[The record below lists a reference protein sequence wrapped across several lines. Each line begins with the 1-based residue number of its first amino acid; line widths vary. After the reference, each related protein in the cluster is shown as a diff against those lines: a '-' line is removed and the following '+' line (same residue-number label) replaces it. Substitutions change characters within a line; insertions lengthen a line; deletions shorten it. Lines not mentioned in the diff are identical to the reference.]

1 MIDRL
6 RGVLDGLGYPLGGEE
21 LLDVLL
27 LARVIEGARTGAGD
41 ATAPDPTEAEE
52 AGPPADD
59 VGQTDDEQG
68 FDPTGS
74 EPAPTSPT
82 EQPATGR
89 RRFLLPDG
97 RTAQPATGTAA
108 RAVRVPGPRALPGAH
123 NLARSLRPLRRHRD
137 HLHRK
142 VVDVEATVRLT
153 AESGTLDVVLRP
165 ERELWHAAVL
175 LVDDSPSMHVW
186 RSLVPEL
193 GGLLVRSGNFRTVHV
208 SRFTPQKLSPRHH
221 RNGAGVSVTF
231 LLTDGVHPAWTSPAT
246 AAAVA
251 AWGARGPVA
260 VLNPLPQRLWRATR
274 FQPQPHLLRATRRF
288 PTADQVLMLDPLT
301 GERAEVVS
309 DRLSLPVLALSPSS
323 LASWAQLLTGPAIPH
338 LVEATALGAPSAGA
352 AEAGPTP
359 ATVPPH
365 RLIAVF
371 RASFSPQAYR
381 LAVRLSAI
389 SPLSPLLM
397 QLVRSATLSEATSA
411 HVAEVL
417 LGGLLERLD
426 DEQTLEGFPESL
438 RRDGLYDFRPGV
450 RELLSSALS
459 RTQSQEIT
467 EAVGRAL
474 EPYLGRLP
482 DFSALMADASGTIRL
497 SDEALPFAV
506 VADSTTQNGTH
517 GRPPSDAASTPAS
530 VREMSATFGGALLR
544 ASAGAVAAD
553 ARDGSLFLLLSDRY
567 VRAFGRRPT
576 ASQARAWERGLPAL
590 AGCLIDAGLSEVEML
605 VEFAL
610 PMNSRRVDVILS
622 GLDPVGSAPA
632 YVLVE
637 LKQWTVARPDTNDPA
652 LCSVG
657 TDTFLVLNPIDQV
670 QRYREY
676 LIKFNS
682 LLARHPERVSGA
694 VYLPNATEAG
704 VDGLRAIEHDDG
716 SRLFTG
722 ERRAEFLTYLRGRFK
737 GGRSGAEAADQLLLG
752 KLLPPS
758 KLTAVA
764 AQEVQEGQFILLDE
778 QQIAYRTALDAV
790 RKAQRS
796 AHKEVVVITGGPG
809 TGKSVIALHLLGDL
823 YRQGVPALHATGSQS
838 LTKTL
843 RKVAGSRKREVQD
856 LFKYFNSFMT
866 AQENSLDVLI
876 CDEAHRIRE
885 TSANRYTRASLR
897 TGRPQIDELIDVARV
912 PVFLLDEHQVVRP
925 GEIGTVAEI
934 VGAAGRKG
942 LPFRVV
948 ALDSQFRCG
957 GSDVYLN
964 WVVRLLGLETGG
976 PTLWEPDGRM
986 QLLVADSPE
995 EMEAFLDDR
1004 RSEGY
1009 GARMTAGYCWPW
1021 SPEPRPGD
1029 PLPLDVTIGD
1039 WARPW
1044 NLRGDRS
1051 VSGAPPAA
1059 LWATDPTGSGQV
1071 GTIYTAQGFEFDWS
1085 GVVIGPDMVWR
1096 GDRFVTDRK
1105 SSKDP
1110 VLGRTVANEEA
1121 DRLIRNTYKVLLTR
1135 GMAGTVVYSTD
1146 AETRAKLLELGGRAL
1161 GAHSRRIEK
1170 FEQLKTVRPDQG
1182 KWRTTRTGSTAPFT
1196 PAPRS
1201 DWDAYPALSDLFPWG
1216 SLGVAT
1222 HRTWVVSPGKQILEQ
1237 RWSQLIGEDDPAV
1250 KAELFKETR
1259 ERSTDG
1265 IRGGLPGRSSH
1276 AVPISQETS
1285 TLAEVVRIG
1294 MRSFDRQWLVADDR
1308 VIDQP
1313 RPKLWAA
1320 LQPGQV
1326 FLNQQAGHPIESGP
1340 AVVATS
1346 LLPDMHHFNGQGG
1359 RVHPVLHPDGTSNV
1373 PPRLLPVL
1381 SAHLN
1386 QSQVSAQDVAA
1397 YVVAVAGHSGFTE
1410 HFQEELLTPGVRV
1423 PLTRNPTL
1431 WEAAVRL
1438 GKEVLW
1444 ASTYGEVCF
1453 DSASGRHHAS
1463 VAYEPGDARRVRCL
1477 VPVGDNVPSKM
1488 RYDEDT
1494 QTLHV
1499 GQGAFGPVPA
1509 EVWSYGVG
1517 GMNVL
1522 KKWFGYRKARPNNRK
1537 TSPLDDIHVRRW
1549 PDEWGH
1555 ELIDLLTVLRRLME
1569 LAYTQRALLHRILAE
1584 PMVTDAD
1591 LTQAG
1596 VLPVDAQAR
1605 TPRQPVSAAVFEPD
1619 GK

>member
-6 RGVLDGLGYPLGGEE
+6 RRVLDGLGYPLGGEE

-27 LARVIEGARTGAGD
+27 LARVMEGARTGAGD
-41 ATAPDPTEAEE
+41 ATAPDPAEAEE

-59 VGQTDDEQG
+59 VGQTDTDEQG

-74 EPAPTSPT
+74 GPAPTSPT
-82 EQPATGR
+82 EEPVTGR
-89 RRFLLPDG
+89 RRFLFTDS
-97 RTAQPATGTAA
+97 RTARPATGTAA

-137 HLHRK
+137 HPHRK

-175 LVDDSPSMHVW
+175 LVDDSPSMRVW

-193 GGLLVRSGNFRTVHV
+193 GALLERSGNFRTVHV

-221 RNGAGVSVTF
+221 RTGAGASVTF
-231 LLTDGVHPAWTSPAT
+231 LLTDGVHPAWTSPVT
-246 AAAVA
+246 ADAVA

-274 FQPQPHLLRATRRF
+274 FQPQPHLLRATQRF
-288 PTADQVLMLDPLT
+288 PAADQVLMLDPLT
-301 GERAEVVS
+301 GERAELVS
-309 DRLSLPVLALSPSS
+309 GRLSLPVLALSPSS
-323 LASWAQLLTGPAIPH
+323 LASWAQLLTGPAAPH
-338 LVEATALGAPSAGA
+338 LVEATALEAPNAGA
-352 AEAGPTP
+352 AEEGPGP
-359 ATVPPH
+359 ATVPPD

-371 RASFSPQAYR
+371 RGSFSPQAYR

-389 SPLSPLLM
+389 RPLSPLLI
-397 QLVRSATLSEATSA
+397 QLVRGATLPEATSA

-426 DEQTLEGFPESL
+426 DDQTLEGFPESL
-438 RRDGLYDFRPGV
+438 CRDGLYDFRPGV

-459 RTQSQEIT
+459 RTQAQEIT

-497 SDEALPFAV
+497 PDGASPFAA
-506 VADSTTQNGTH
+506 VADPTTQDGTH
-517 GRPPSDAASTPAS
+517 GRPPSDGASTPAS

-553 ARDGSLFLLLSDRY
+553 AQDGSLLLLLNDRY
-567 VRAFGRRPT
+567 VRAFGHRP
-576 ASQARAWERGLPAL
+576 ASAQVQAWERGLPAL

-605 VEFAL
+605 VEVTL

-622 GLDPVGSAPA
+622 GLDPVRSAPS
-632 YVLVE
+632 YVLIE

-676 LIKFNS
+676 LVKFNS

-704 VDGLRAIEHDDG
+704 VDGLRDIEYEGG

-722 ERRAEFLTYLRGRFK
+722 EHRAEFLTYLRGRFN
-737 GGRSGAEAADQLLLG
+737 GGRSGAEAADQLLRG

-764 AQEVQEGQFILLDE
+764 AQEVKEGQFILLDE
-778 QQIAYRTALDAV
+778 QQIAYRTVLNAV
-790 RKAQRS
+790 RKAQHS

-809 TGKSVIALHLLGDL
+809 TGKSVIALHLLGEL
-823 YRQGVPALHATGSQS
+823 YRHGVPALHATGSQS

-866 AQENSLDVLI
+866 TPENSLDVLI

-885 TSANRYTRASLR
+885 TSANRYTQASLR

-925 GEIGTVAEI
+925 GEMGTVAEI
-934 VGAAGRKG
+934 VGSAGRKG

-964 WVVRLLGLETGG
+964 WVVRLLGLEAGG

-995 EMEAFLDDR
+995 GMEAFLEDR

-1029 PLPLDVTIGD
+1029 PLPLDVVIGD

-1051 VSGAPPAA
+1051 VSEAPPAA
-1059 LWATDPTGSGQV
+1059 LWATDPAGSGQV

-1110 VLGRTVANEEA
+1110 ALRGASDEET
-1121 DRLIRNTYKVLLTR
+1121 DRLIRNVYKVLLTR

-1161 GAHSRRIEK
+1161 GAHSRRTEK
-1170 FEQLKTVRPDQG
+1170 FEQLKTVRPEQG
-1182 KWRTTRTGSTAPFT
+1182 EWRTTRTDGTAPFT
-1196 PAPRS
+1196 PAPRP
-1201 DWDAYPALSDLFPWG
+1201 DWGAYPALSDLFPWG
-1216 SLGVAT
+1216 SQGVAT
-1222 HRTWVVSPGKQILEQ
+1222 HRAWAVSPGKQILEQ
-1237 RWSQLIGEDDPAV
+1237 RWNQLVSEEDPAV

-1259 ERSTDG
+1259 DRSTDR

-1276 AVPISQETS
+1276 GVPISQETS

-1308 VIDQP
+1308 VIDQQ
-1313 RPKLWAA
+1313 RPGLWAA

-1326 FLNQQAGHPIESGP
+1326 FLNQPWGHPIESGP

-1346 LLPDMHHFNGQGG
+1346 LLPDMHHFNGRGG
-1359 RVHPVLHPDGTSNV
+1359 RVHPLLYPDGTSNV

-1386 QSQVSAQDVAA
+1386 HSQVSAQDVAA
-1397 YVVAVAGHSGFTE
+1397 YVMAVAAHPGFTE
-1410 HFQEELLTPGVRV
+1410 HFQEEFLTPGVRV
-1423 PLTRNPTL
+1423 PLTRNPRL

-1438 GKEVLW
+1438 GEEVLW

-1463 VAYEPGDARRVRCL
+1463 VSYEPGDARRVRCL
-1477 VPVGDNVPSKM
+1477 APVGDNVPGEM
-1488 RYDEDT
+1488 RYDADT

-1499 GQGAFGPVPA
+1499 GHGAFGPVPA
-1509 EVWSYGVG
+1509 EVWSYDVG

-1522 KKWFGYRKARPNNRK
+1522 KKWFGYRKARPDNRK
-1537 TSPLDDIHVRRW
+1537 TSPLDDIHMRRW
-1549 PDEWGH
+1549 PDEWGL

-1584 PMVTDAD
+1584 AMVTDAD

-1596 VLPVDAQAR
+1596 VLPVDDEVR
-1605 TPRQPVSAAVFEPD
+1605 TPRQPVSPEMFEP
-1619 GK
+1619 GGE